1 MGVIS
6 LYRAF
11 YYTFVLLVYHQ
22 CMYMSHSMWI
32 NKVTFY
38 GIHLLGHDA
47 VQFGTYTTICWRKV
61 FILSSWYNSK
71 MKGVIFPTAPI
82 QKEGPGTVPNIKY
95 LDDFSRFMYRI
106 STYLHMR
113 WSTQNVQNAIC
124 NIFRVQTGV
133 IFQELLWWH
142 FSLHQSRTDTLQQ

>member
-38 GIHLLGHDA
+38 GVHFLGHDA
-47 VQFGTYTTICWRKV
+47 VQFGTYTTIRWRNV
-61 FILSSWYNSK
+61 FIPSSWYNGK
-71 MKGVIFPTAPI
+71 TKGMIFPTAPI
-82 QKEGPGTVPNIKY
+82 QMGGPGIVPNVKCLHY
-95 LDDFSRFMYRI
+95 YSWLRWWT
-106 STYLHMR
+106 STYLHMW

-124 NIFRVQTGV
+124 NIYGV
-133 IFQELLWWH
+133 EIGVNFQDLLWGH
-142 FSLHQSRTDTLQQ
+142 FGLHQSRTDTLQR